1 VTFGRNLLP
10 ASSVQDRLESN
21 VQVHDSAGS
30 KLHEVARQDVAM
42 FIVKFFHRYV
52 ENLA

>member
-1 VTFGRNLLP
+1 LP
-10 ASSVQDRLESN
+10 ASSVQNKLESN
-21 VQVHDSAGS
+21 VKVHDSADGYLCS
-30 KLHEVARQDVAM
+30 KLHDVARQDVAM